1 MFLKQKRGALSL
13 RGLLPGLLC
22 AWAPLAGGVDGRGID
37 GGSVD
42 SAASYTLTQA
52 FSDALARDPRIQAA
66 EVHVAQVRE
75 RLAEV
80 NSQRLPT
87 LSLSGNAG
95 YAHNRNQAR
104 VISIYEGE
112 SNRGRVRLSQNL
124 YTFGRISARMRQA
137 QAEIAEA
144 EYAVAQTRQ
153 EVLAEV
159 AMSFAEQLYRARILV
174 GRRAYEASL
183 VELEETARERLALG
197 VMDQTLLF
205 EVLRRLH
212 RARAERLEAH
222 SHYRVARARL
232 ARLTG
237 ADRDDLELISLSALA
252 MAAPASLQAALEQ
265 GERDSPALARARQRL
280 EMAEGE
286 LAWRKA
292 ELWPLLSLQA
302 DASMGKVGDI
312 STRDVSGVLN
322 LEVPLYEGGL
332 KRAQLRGARLAVETA
347 RRELMAERERLQI
360 EARSNWGLLQGL
372 EQASREFDAAIADIK
387 QVVALTS
394 DKLDAGR
401 ATFIQHIEARQSALD
416 AEFELLN
423 NRLRLEE
430 VRIDL
435 LRVLGALKP

>member
-1 MFLKQKRGALSL
+1 M
-13 RGLLPGLLC
+13 
-22 AWAPLAGGVDGRGID
+22 
-37 GGSVD
+37 
-42 SAASYTLTQA
+42 
-52 FSDALARDPRIQAA
+52 
-66 EVHVAQVRE
+66 
-75 RLAEV
+75 
-80 NSQRLPT
+80 
-87 LSLSGNAG
+87 
-95 YAHNRNQAR
+95 
-104 VISIYEGE
+104 
-112 SNRGRVRLSQNL
+112 RLSQNL
-124 YTFGRISARMRQA
+124 YTFGRVSARMRQA

-144 EYAVAQTRQ
+144 EHAAAQTRQ
-153 EVLAEV
+153 ETLAEV
-159 AMSFAEQLYRARILV
+159 AMSFAEQLYRARILE
-174 GRRAYEASL
+174 GRRAFEASL
-183 VELEETARERLALG
+183 VELEGTAQERLALG
-197 VMDQTLLF
+197 VLDQTLLF

-222 SHYRVARARL
+222 SHYQVARARL

-237 ADRDDLELISLSALA
+237 VDRDDLALVSLSALA
-252 MAAPASLQAALEQ
+252 VAAPVNLQAALEQ

-302 DASMGKVGDI
+302 DASMGKVGEI

-347 RRELMAERERLQI
+347 RRELMAERERLEI
-360 EARSNWGLLQGL
+360 EARSNWSLLQGL
-372 EQASREFDAAIADIK
+372 EQASREFDAATADIK
-387 QVVALTS
+387 QVVALTG
-394 DKLDAGR
+394 DKLEAGR
-401 ATFIQHIEARQSALD
+401 ATFIHHLEARQSALD

>member
-1 MFLKQKRGALSL
+1 MFLGQKRGALSL

-22 AWAPLAGGVDGRGID
+22 AWAPLAAGVDGGGIE
-37 GGSVD
+37 GGGEV
-42 SAASYTLTQA
+42 AASYTLTQA

-80 NSQRLPT
+80 RSQRLPT

-124 YTFGRISARMRQA
+124 YTFGRISARTRQA

-144 EYAVAQTRQ
+144 EHAAAQTRQ
-153 EVLAEV
+153 EALAEV
-159 AMSFAEQLYRARILV
+159 AMSFADQLYRARILV

-237 ADRDDLELISLSALA
+237 ADRNDLALVSLSALA

-312 STRDVSGVLN
+312 STRDVSGLLN

-360 EARSNWGLLQGL
+360 EARSNWSLLQGL